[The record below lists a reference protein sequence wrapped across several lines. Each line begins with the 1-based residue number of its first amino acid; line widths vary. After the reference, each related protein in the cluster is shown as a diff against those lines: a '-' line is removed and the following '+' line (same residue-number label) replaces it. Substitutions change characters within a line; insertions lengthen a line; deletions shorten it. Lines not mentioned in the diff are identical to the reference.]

1 MAKTSDSVAELSSW
15 TLEED
20 KRFENCL
27 VDSVGRWGEIAAR
40 LGTISAAEAERRYA
54 MLLEDLAAMEARE
67 IEHLAHPECSKSVKR
82 QTRKVRPWTEDEH
95 R

>member
-1 MAKTSDSVAELSSW
+1 MASTSDLSSW

-20 KRFENCL
+20 KRFEDCL
-27 VDSVGRWGEIAAR
+27 VDSVGRWEEIAAR
-40 LGTISAAEAERRYA
+40 LGTRSAAEVERRYD
-54 MLLEDLAAMEARE
+54 LLLKDLAAMEAGE
-67 IEHLAHPECSKSVKR
+67 NELQAYPEGSKSVKR